1 MGIDAH
7 WALICYR
14 VLVTDIGLR
23 EKKRLAVAHDLA
35 QSAFDLLLEHGLDG
49 FTIDEVTTRAGYA
62 RRTFANH
69 YSCKEEA
76 VTALAIERLREGA
89 LTMPPQP
96 DGTSVLDWMRA
107 LAKHQMA
114 GGQFELLVQLS
125 ALARRYPALEPYL
138 AKVFLQIRR
147 EATQLIQS
155 RVGKGVRPIVVSI
168 LVAAAYGAL
177 TLMLDNAADPNDADI
192 GSATATPEFLD
203 TVFTQLESG
212 F

>member
-1 MGIDAH
+1 MG
-7 WALICYR
+7 
-14 VLVTDIGLR
+14 T
-23 EKKRLAVAHDLA
+23 
-35 QSAFDLLLEHGLDG
+35 DLLRCAGDGHRASGEEADLLVEYGLDG

-76 VTALAIERLREGA
+76 VTALAIERLRGGA

-177 TLMLDNAADPNDADI
+177 TLILDNAADPNDADI
-192 GSATATPEFLD
+192 GSAAATPEVLD